1 LRKEFGK
8 KMSEEPID
16 EAPKRFLK
24 RHWKMTIV
32 FAVVFAGAVIGA
44 LLVFLWLV
52 ATAQTRGLVP
62 AVLGQWSIGYV
73 ITFIL
78 HLIFWEL
85 VLVGSWVFPL
95 VLVMIFRWYRIL
107 PEEEREG
114 WPRRGR
120 REGSDAF
127 GFLVGVTWLIVVWL
141 DGRWNLAFESWTF
154 TDLVYS
160 WLSAVLWDLLI
171 LGVPIALYF
180 IWWIRKEMKTEP

>member
-1 LRKEFGK
+1 
-8 KMSEEPID
+8 MSEEPID

-24 RHWKMTIV
+24 RHWKMAIV
-32 FAVVFAGAVIGA
+32 FAAVFAGAAIGV

-52 ATAQTRGLVP
+52 ATAQATVLVP

-85 VLVGSWVFPL
+85 VLVGSWVIPL
-95 VLVMIFRWYRIL
+95 VLVMIFRWYTKL

-120 REGSDAF
+120 GEDSGAF
-127 GFLVGVTWLIVVWL
+127 GFLVGVTWLIVIWL

-154 TDLVYS
+154 NDLVYS

-171 LGVPIALYF
+171 LGIPIALYF
-180 IWWIRKEMKTEP
+180 IWWIRREMMTEP